1 MAVSSEMRAKAL
13 EVKYHQRKALQFI
26 AKGQPHRVSKR
37 TLTAMTKAGLV
48 LGDSET
54 GGEINLSQDG
64 KKLHDVLHELGWFPP
79 DKDDLPPHRK
89 LGKKQN
95 SNSVRRDRFK

>member
-26 AKGQPHRVSKR
+26 ARGQPHRVSKR
-37 TLTAMTKAGLV
+37 MLTAMTKAGLL
-48 LGDSET
+48 LGD
-54 GGEINLSQDG
+54 GEICGEIHLSQDG
-64 KKLHDVLHELGWFPP
+64 KKLHDALNELGWFPP
-79 DKDDLPPHRK
+79 DKDDLPPDRK

-95 SNSVRRDRFK
+95 SNSARRDRPE